1 MPRGLASRS
10 FTIMSLLD
18 VEQELVVSIVMM
30 EDEVGTE
37 PLIDFP

>member
-1 MPRGLASRS
+1 MPRGLASWS

-30 EDEVGTE
+30 EDKVGTK